1 LPIDATI
8 NPTLTGAV
16 SPPHSIKRPAM
27 QNQLI
32 KTVEFE
38 LPLMESGSSSIA
50 HAWARP
56 PLSPS
61 FAEKAAL
68 KERIKRLLK
77 ERRAVLVAHYY
88 VDADLQDLAEETGGC
103 VSDSLEMARFG
114 RDHHAS
120 TLVVAGVR
128 FMGETAKI
136 LSPEKTVLMPDL
148 DATCSLDLGCP
159 ADAFTAF
166 CDAHPDRT
174 VVVYANTSAAVKARA
189 DWMVTS
195 SIGLKIV
202 AYLHAQGKKI
212 LWAPDKHL
220 GSYIQ
225 KETGADM
232 LLWQGSCL
240 VHDEFKAIEL
250 ELLKKAHPEAKVLVH
265 PESPASVVALADA
278 IGSTS
283 QLIHA
288 AQTLNAPEFIV
299 ATDNGIL
306 HKMKA
311 AAPGKIFIDAPT
323 TGNAGAC
330 KSCAHC
336 PWMAMNGLQNL
347 ADVLESGRNEIHVDP
362 EISRRATVCINRMLD
377 FAAAQKN
384 SVRPSSDLAKEQPLF
399 QEIGSA

>member
-1 LPIDATI
+1 
-8 NPTLTGAV
+8 
-16 SPPHSIKRPAM
+16 M
-27 QNQLI
+27 QTQTI

-38 LPLMESGSSSIA
+38 RPAMQSGGSCTA
-50 HAWARP
+50 QAWARTP
-56 PLSPS
+56 ATPSPE
-61 FAEKAAL
+61 EKIAL
-68 KERIKRLLK
+68 KARIKQLLK
-77 ERRAVLVAHYY
+77 EKEAVLVAHYY

-114 RDHHAS
+114 RDHPAK
-120 TLVVAGVR
+120 TLIVAGVK

-136 LSPEKTVLMPDL
+136 LSPEKTILMPDL

-159 ADAFTAF
+159 IDEFNAF
-166 CDAHPDRT
+166 CDAHPDRV

-202 AYLHAQGKKI
+202 EHLHAQGKKI

-220 GSYIQ
+220 GAYIQ
-225 KETGADM
+225 KQTGADM

-250 ELLKKAHPEAKVLVH
+250 ELLKKEHPLAKVLVH
-265 PESPASVVALADA
+265 PESPAAVVALADA
-278 IGSTS
+278 VGSTS

-288 AQTLNAPEFIV
+288 AQTMDAPEFIV

-323 TGNAGAC
+323 AGNSATC

-347 ADVLESGRNEIHVDP
+347 LDVLENGRNEIKVDP
-362 EISRRATVCINRMLD
+362 ELGRTATICIDRMLD
-377 FAAAQKN
+377 FAAAQKAN
-384 SVRPSSDLAKEQPLF
+384 VRPSGDLAKEQTLF
-399 QEIGSA
+399 SGIGPA